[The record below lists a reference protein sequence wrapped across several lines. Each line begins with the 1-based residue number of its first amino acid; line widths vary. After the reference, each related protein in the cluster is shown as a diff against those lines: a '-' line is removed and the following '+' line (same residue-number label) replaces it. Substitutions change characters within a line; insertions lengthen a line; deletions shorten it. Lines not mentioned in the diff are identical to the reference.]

1 MEYLPETGAHGLLP
15 ETLKIVAESILRLG
29 TQILIAH
36 RCCLGDSIRM
46 FSLECSFFLLNY
58 G

>member
-1 MEYLPETGAHGLLP
+1 MEYLP
-15 ETLKIVAESILRLG
+15 ETLKIVAESIARLG

-46 FSLECSFFLLNY
+46 FFVFVFRFAFSFKLWLTV
-58 G
+58 